1 MRIALLGDA
10 HGDLALLAARVAA
23 AAAAGAGAAI
33 QLGDLG
39 FRPDLLGPGRPWPRL
54 PIPLLA
60 VDGNHEDHDFLR
72 WAHANGLA
80 DRWAAHGLCHMRRG
94 SVVRLGGR
102 SLGFVGGAMHADRAQ
117 DAGLANCL
125 APADIDAAVAAFS
138 VRPPELIVSHSCPAG
153 IGIGMHGAP
162 ALAMA
167 VAQHVVGAGLDP
179 GPAGDVG
186 EPLLTR
192 LWQALPRRPTAWA
205 FGHFHVSRNTM
216 IDATRFVCVGSL
228 DGEDGG
234 MAWWDSD

>member
-1 MRIALLGDA
+1 
-10 HGDLALLAARVAA
+10 
-23 AAAAGAGAAI
+23 
-33 QLGDLG
+33 
-39 FRPDLLGPGRPWPRL
+39 
-54 PIPLLA
+54 
-60 VDGNHEDHDFLR
+60 
-72 WAHANGLA
+72 
-80 DRWAAHGLCHMRRG
+80 
-94 SVVRLGGR
+94 RLGGR